1 MWIRRG
7 GNRCGFRARANIR
20 PMSVFRLRD
29 ACNSP
34 RLSGRRDRPSW
45 RNHRGRSRRGVKR
58 TTRSAICWPGRRS
71 APLRRPR
78 HARTESRY
86 RSEAGNRLKAGRQRQ
101 PESRIQL
108 QRADHGS
115 GARSGAGT
123 NLPNR
128 LRGLVEIVQ
137 VRARRLLPG
146 SSDST
151 LCSRWP
157 GASCTPSCSESRL
170 LFATHG
176 RAGETDRPILPPL
189 MPRRRDA
196 VSQSRAPTPV
206 VGLPRLACVSQM

>member
-7 GNRCGFRARANIR
+7 GNQCGFRARANIR

-71 APLRRPR
+71 APLLGIR
-78 HARTESRY
+78 HARTEARY
-86 RSEAGNRLKAGRQRQ
+86 RSEAGNRLKAGPQRQ

-151 LCSRWP
+151 LCNRWP
-157 GASCTPSCSESRL
+157 GASCTPSCSENRWR
-170 LFATHG
+170 FVDQR
-176 RAGETDRPILPPL
+176 RAVETDRPIVLL
-189 MPRRRDA
+189 LVSGKRDA
-196 VSQSRAPTPV
+196 VSQFGVSAAAASP
-206 VGLPRLACVSQM
+206 LHLACVSRV